1 MKTPTF
7 MVVFATAAVLWGCS
21 SCGSG
26 GNGADTDTGTGSDTG
41 IDTDWDGGPLTPCE
55 GEAPEGMVCVPGGTY
70 LMGCMPYDT
79 QCDPS
84 ELPMVQVTLSPFFID
99 ENETTYEEVIPFL
112 NTLYDGYYRG
122 PTYVTKG
129 GVLDGGIDGQVIYR
143 PSYDAV
149 PPVGLNDA
157 GLYEWGVSH
166 GENTCWKRSVDA
178 ASGCFG
184 WLGAK
189 EYCEW
194 QGKRLPTEA
203 EWEAA
208 ARGQTKWIYP
218 CAWEHLSCWYG
229 KYDNCDSDGECAI
242 YGEMFENCC
251 LPVAENQT
259 VDCASQCGAKR
270 MYGNAYEWVLDK
282 RDDGDDHSWCADGCT
297 DPTPTTGEHHIVK
310 GGSIWSSAF
319 YTRISART
327 AGSNPQGG
335 PHTGVRCVLSPI
347 TFDDPPDGA
356 E

>member
-1 MKTPTF
+1 MKTPAF

-99 ENETTYEEVIPFL
+99 EEETTYEEVIPFL

-208 ARGQTKWIYP
+208 ARGQTKLIYP
-218 CAWEHLSCWYG
+218 CAWEHEWCSYG
-229 KYDNCDSDGECAI
+229 YYDNCDPEGEC
-242 YGEMFENCC
+242 YLWPSLVDGCC
-251 LPVAENQT
+251 LPWPEEIVGNCT
-259 VDCASQCGAKR
+259 SPNGAKR
-270 MYGNAYEWVLDK
+270 MYGNAYEWVLDR
-282 RDDGDDHSWCADGCT
+282 RDDGDDHSWCAEGCT
-297 DPTPTTGEHHIVK
+297 DPSPREGANYILK
-310 GGSIWSSAF
+310 GGSVETPASD
-319 YTRISART
+319 TRISASGAST
-327 AGSNPQGG
+327 TGNGAPT
-335 PHTGVRCVLSPI
+335 TGVRCVLSPI
-347 TFDDPPDGA
+347 TFDDPPDGGK
-356 E
+356 